1 MRKVMMAK
9 NTSGPDFQ
17 QRFVYAEVY
26 ESVDIYK
33 WFWLSN
39 ILKQLLYNFIRNSWV
54 IKTFS

>member
-1 MRKVMMAK
+1 MMAK
-9 NTSGPDFQ
+9 STSGPDFQ

-39 ILKQLLYNFIRNSWV
+39 ILKQLLYNFIRNS
-54 IKTFS
+54 